1 MQRPSDSEDWAAPV
15 RLEPGSGPLPR
26 FWAFFESGTYVARTT
41 PLEFIRQV
49 QAETKKVVWPS
60 RRETIMTGVMVMI
73 MTTLLAIF
81 FLGID
86 SVFEMVVAFLLSLA
100 KG

>member
-1 MQRPSDSEDWAAPV
+1 M
-15 RLEPGSGPLPR
+15 
-26 FWAFFESGTYVARTT
+26 ARTT

>member
-1 MQRPSDSEDWAAPV
+1 MGGTGSVGTGQRSFASLLGIILKAA
-15 RLEPGSGPLPR
+15 LN
-26 FWAFFESGTYVARTT
+26 VARTT

-73 MTTLLAIF
+73 MTTLLAVF

-86 SVFEMVVAFLLSLA
+86 SVFEAIVKFLLSLA